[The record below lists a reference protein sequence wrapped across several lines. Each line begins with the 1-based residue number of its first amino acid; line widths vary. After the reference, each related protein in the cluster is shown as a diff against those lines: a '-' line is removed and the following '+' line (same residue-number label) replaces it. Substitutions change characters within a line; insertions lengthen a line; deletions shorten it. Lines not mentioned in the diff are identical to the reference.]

1 MYNKEAQAKYKKTKV
16 RQYSIK
22 VYRNTEPDILQKL
35 ESVDNVSG
43 YIKDLI
49 RKDIEREA

>member
-1 MYNKEAQAKYKKTKV
+1 MYNKEAQLKYQRSKV
-16 RQYSIK
+16 RQYGIK
-22 VYRNTEPDILQKL
+22 VYKNTEPDILQKL

-49 RKDIEREA
+49 RKDIAREA